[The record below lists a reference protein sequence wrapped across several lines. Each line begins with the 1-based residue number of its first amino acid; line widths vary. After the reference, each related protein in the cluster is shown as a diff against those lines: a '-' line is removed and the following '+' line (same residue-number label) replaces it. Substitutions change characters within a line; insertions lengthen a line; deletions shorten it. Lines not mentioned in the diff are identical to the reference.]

1 VGVTLL
7 PYRLPLASLY
17 CENTNKIGIL
27 RSFLVIAST
36 THTAVKNFERPLD
49 RSLALSIAANAIAS
63 FFAAHV
69 ANYIVIGQWK
79 QFLVTYIFALEIF
92 FDVDQLLPTSLDLL
106 ALPAPSLSMLAEILT
121 VLRTCDAAR
130 SAQYLFPVV
139 KGLAAPFALW
149 PAIEAS
155 LKNPARLFLCVTAT
169 FFMTTLQLQK
179 LATVLAHHAHCA
191 HIASQQEQRRIASE
205 YQEQVSAAID
215 VVHRVETEEQDLA
228 AGSMRP
234 YYDELCAYIREWQK
248 AADIPKLL
256 VVDVDASPEYRVPRE
271 PNGTRGINRS
281 TRPVYDEEKL
291 IPTVVRA
298 ISRKKRQRN
307 WKRTDVFEAQSR
319 ERMIVVRAR
328 SSSPAPR
335 DRKPMMVEEKSA
347 C

>member
-1 VGVTLL
+1 
-7 PYRLPLASLY
+7 
-17 CENTNKIGIL
+17 
-27 RSFLVIAST
+27 
-36 THTAVKNFERPLD
+36 
-49 RSLALSIAANAIAS
+49 
-63 FFAAHV
+63 
-69 ANYIVIGQWK
+69 
-79 QFLVTYIFALEIF
+79 
-92 FDVDQLLPTSLDLL
+92 
-106 ALPAPSLSMLAEILT
+106 MLAEILT

-130 SAQYLFPVV
+130 SAQYLFPVI

-179 LATVLAHHAHCA
+179 LVTVLAHHAHCA

-205 YQEQVSAAID
+205 YQEQVSAAIG

-248 AADIPKLL
+248 AADIPKVL

-271 PNGTRGINRS
+271 PETKPNGTRGINRS

-298 ISRKKRQRN
+298 ISRNK
-307 WKRTDVFEAQSR
+307 EA
-319 ERMIVVRAR
+319 
-328 SSSPAPR
+328 
-335 DRKPMMVEEKSA
+335 EELEKD
-347 C
+347 